1 MLARKQFISG
11 WLGKSHSFSI
21 DVTVGARSLGAD
33 EVVGVLG
40 EGGVVDQAGPVH
52 QVEEVAVVR
61 PIVKQRQGLGHGVG
75 INKASR
81 IAALNE
87 GEGEVVNVAVDR
99 GRVRPCCDKTL
110 GASVVV
116 ETLLP
121 VGFVVVRLSLA
132 ILIVPK
138 VHLINDL
145 LLSRGTR
152 L

>member
-52 QVEEVAVVR
+52 QVEQVAVVG
-61 PIVKQRQGLGHGVG
+61 PKVQQGQGLRHRVG
-75 INKASR
+75 INKASW
-81 IAALNE
+81 IAPLDKSK
-87 GEGEVVNVAVDR
+87 GEVVNVTMDR
-99 GRVRPCCDKTL
+99 GCVSSCRNRSL

-121 VGFVVVRLSLA
+121 VRLVVVRLRLA

-138 VHLINDL
+138 VHLVNNL
-145 LLSRGTR
+145 LLCCGAR